1 MTNTRLLAR
10 DEVPTE
16 LTWDLTLL
24 YPSDDAMRAD
34 LDDTLLLADKL
45 SGFAGQLNGAK
56 ELLAALTTHKQIE
69 TDLEKE
75 YVYAFLRRDSDTTDA
90 TANALFG
97 TAAKAA
103 TTIATKEAFLEPE
116 ILAIDEG
123 ALDGYFKQEPGLEEF
138 RYELEQIRLQRG
150 HVLTTS
156 EEKLLSRLNRSLDS
170 ADEIYNTLNDADLN
184 FGQVHDDEGNLVQ
197 LTHGNRSQFT
207 ESLKRPVRKEATL
220 AYAKPYHDLRN
231 TFAQTLNSFVGAQNA
246 VAELR
251 HYQSGRQ
258 AALAP
263 HQIDEQ
269 VYDPQWPVNKLS

>member
-45 SGFAGQLNGAK
+45 SGFAGHLNGAK
-56 ELLAALTTHKQIE
+56 ELLAALNTHKQIE

-156 EEKLLSRLNRSLDS
+156 EEKLLSRLNRSFDS
-170 ADEIYNTLNDADLN
+170 ADE
-184 FGQVHDDEGNLVQ
+184 
-197 LTHGNRSQFT
+197 S
-207 ESLKRPVRKEATL
+207 
-220 AYAKPYHDLRN
+220 
-231 TFAQTLNSFVGAQNA
+231 
-246 VAELR
+246 
-251 HYQSGRQ
+251 
-258 AALAP
+258 
-263 HQIDEQ
+263 
-269 VYDPQWPVNKLS
+269 